1 MMVTVGITRVII
13 SSQGHWCRYLYRPL
27 TIRPW
32 TRGGRQGS
40 NRASLPLVSCHRRPP
55 TRPPH
60 PHTHPG
66 TATPQLTMGLGRPS
80 PRLRDLSG
88 EKAEARALCGGRR
101 GRGTEDGGC
110 WQPPASPTSPTI
122 LKSPTI
128 PQDPKA
134 QALQTAIRRWPK
146 MLFKT
151 TLWRWSFVTW
161 ALIRFRWWYVENIQ
175 PQYMIFLMSHLLGV
189 PSMFLPSR
197 NEHLNQ
203 CKYTMNHYRSTPDW
217 TYYISTRSL
226 GAC

>member
-101 GRGTEDGGC
+101 GRGDGGRRLLTA
-110 WQPPASPTSPTI
+110 PRKPYKPHN
-122 LKSPTI
+122 
-128 PQDPKA
+128 PQKPHNPSRSKGTGSANSYSALTQD
-134 QALQTAIRRWPK
+134 ALQNNPLTMIICYMGTNTIQIVICREYSAAIYDFPYESPIRS
-146 MLFKT
+146 
-151 TLWRWSFVTW
+151 TLD
-161 ALIRFRWWYVENIQ
+161 
-175 PQYMIFLMSHLLGV
+175 V
-189 PSMFLPSR
+189 PSLP
-197 NEHLNQ
+197 Q
-203 CKYTMNHYRSTPDW
+203 
-217 TYYISTRSL
+217 
-226 GAC
+226 

>member
-1 MMVTVGITRVII
+1 MEQIYGNVDFQGKVKIFETSENPAFWKLDIETYLWLNWWHICLCWNTLSMMVTVGITRVII

-161 ALIRFRWWYVENIQ
+161 ALIRFR
-175 PQYMIFLMSHLLGV
+175 
-189 PSMFLPSR
+189 
-197 NEHLNQ
+197 
-203 CKYTMNHYRSTPDW
+203 
-217 TYYISTRSL
+217 
-226 GAC
+226 

>member
-55 TRPPH
+55 TLPPH
-60 PHTHPG
+60 PITHPG

-101 GRGTEDGGC
+101 EGGGEGGGGGGRRTEAADKLPHKPHNP
-110 WQPPASPTSPTI
+110 QKPHNPSSSQV
-122 LKSPTI
+122 KSSVKSKSVSSDTF
-128 PQDPKA
+128 KA
-134 QALQTAIRRWPK
+134 NQQQEARGA
-146 MLFKT
+146 
-151 TLWRWSFVTW
+151 
-161 ALIRFRWWYVENIQ
+161 
-175 PQYMIFLMSHLLGV
+175 V
-189 PSMFLPSR
+189 PWLA
-197 NEHLNQ
+197 
-203 CKYTMNHYRSTPDW
+203 
-217 TYYISTRSL
+217 TRKI
-226 GAC
+226 